1 MLWERYGLSVLLEW
15 VAGND
20 KEGDVKDKGYYLC
33 LCWITTCLGFEQTAE
48 AEVIEIN
55 IESYLKR
62 QFEHLRGSEY
72 AIPK

>member
-1 MLWERYGLSVLLEW
+1 MFVLNHR
-15 VAGND
+15 A
-20 KEGDVKDKGYYLC
+20 
-33 LCWITTCLGFEQTAE
+33 CLGCEQTAE